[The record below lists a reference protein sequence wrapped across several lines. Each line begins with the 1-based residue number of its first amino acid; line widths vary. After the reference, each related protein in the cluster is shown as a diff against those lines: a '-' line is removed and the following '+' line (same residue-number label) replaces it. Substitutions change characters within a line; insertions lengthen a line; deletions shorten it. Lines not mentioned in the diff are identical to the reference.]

1 MDHDCKLVQYREPT
15 AESESYIE
23 YYLFCQGLQLISIIY
38 LYWVRQKKG
47 RIELSTRLLRNWT
60 IKVLIMTNCT
70 YSIKTGWYTLYGIHT
85 FTQLALRAKIKT
97 MVLVLVIEG
106 VIFQQKIVTQNG
118 TNSNEIVETNCQTT
132 NYTHSLTASGWEEVV
147 YIINI

>member
-47 RIELSTRLLRNWT
+47 RIELSKVIITKLNNKSANNDNLYLLNKDW
-60 IKVLIMTNCT
+60 M
-70 YSIKTGWYTLYGIHT
+70 IHT
-85 FTQLALRAKIKT
+85 IR
-97 MVLVLVIEG
+97 
-106 VIFQQKIVTQNG
+106 
-118 TNSNEIVETNCQTT
+118 
-132 NYTHSLTASGWEEVV
+132 YTHFHTASIASKNQNHGTGTGNWGG
-147 YIINI
+147 NFFNGK